1 VAGSGK
7 KNCDG
12 AIVTALAAGGNV
24 ASAARHAGVHE
35 RTVERRLKDPAFR
48 ARVDEARAEMVRAA
62 VGRLAAVGTLA
73 ASRLQDLVD
82 NAKSE
87 TVRLGAARAILEFMF
102 RGAEVEVL
110 AREVADLK
118 RLVGEIKHGAGIHEG
133 GAGPAAG
140 GPEGGASGPGDQRP
154 SD

>member
-7 KNCDG
+7 KNCDD

-62 VGRLAAVGTLA
+62 VGRLAAVGALA
-73 ASRLQDLVD
+73 ADKLHALLG
-82 NAKSE
+82 AKAES
-87 TVRLGAARAILEFMF
+87 VQLGAARSILDYML
-102 RGAEVEVL
+102 RGAEIEVL

-118 RLVGEIKHGAGIHEG
+118 RLVAEVRHDPGVYAG

-140 GPEGGASGPGDQRP
+140 GPPGGAGGPGDERP
-154 SD
+154 AD